1 MSEQGSRR
9 QSIDATIRQALDLYF
24 ETLGDQRP
32 HALHEM
38 VMTAAERPLLDHVM
52 ARYRGNVSHAAA
64 ALGMTRNTLRKKLA
78 LHGLEAKAKG
88 DEGFKL

>member
-1 MSEQGSRR
+1 MSDQGSRR

-78 LHGLEAKAKG
+78 LHGLEAKVKG